1 MQYLYDDEGR
11 CFIDG
16 YNNVPH
22 VGHCHPRVVAAG
34 IEQMRVLNTNTRYLH
49 DKLAAYSEKLLAT
62 LPRELQVCYFVNSAS
77 EANELALRL
86 ARAYTGA
93 KDTIVLEA
101 AYHGNTTS
109 LIDISPY
116 KHAGP
121 GGSGA
126 PDWVH
131 VAPLADDYRGSYKR
145 NDSAAGARYAARVGE
160 IVASLAPRNRR
171 LAAFIAETCPS
182 VGGQLVFPP
191 GYLRDVYRI
200 VREAGGVCVADEVQT
215 GLGRM
220 GTSFWAFE
228 DQGVVPDIVVMG
240 KPLGNGHPIGAV
252 ATTRTIADAFD
263 NGMEFFST
271 FGGNTVS
278 CAIGMAVLDVVR
290 EENLQEHARRVGD
303 GMLADLRAL
312 AERNPLIGDVRGS
325 GLFLGVELVRDR
337 DTLEPATAE
346 ASFIVNRMR
355 ERGVLIGTDGPYHN
369 VLKIRPPMPF
379 GPADATLLVEALEAS
394 IRDLPLP
401 PADRGG
407 IGV

>member
-1 MQYLYDDEGR
+1 
-11 CFIDG
+11 
-16 YNNVPH
+16 
-22 VGHCHPRVVAAG
+22 
-34 IEQMRVLNTNTRYLH
+34 
-49 DKLAAYSEKLLAT
+49 
-62 LPRELQVCYFVNSAS
+62 VNSAS

-86 ARAYTGA
+86 ARAHTGA
-93 KDTIVLEA
+93 RDMIVLDA

-116 KHAGP
+116 KHAGT
-121 GGSGA
+121 GGTGA

-131 VAPLADDYRGSYKR
+131 VAPLADDYRGPFKR
-145 NDSAAGARYAARVGE
+145 GDPSAGPRYAAMVGE
-160 IVASLAPRNRR
+160 IIASLKSRNRR
-171 LAAFIAETCPS
+171 LAGFIAETCPS
-182 VGGQLVFPP
+182 VGGQLVFPS
-191 GYLRDVYRI
+191 GYLRDVYRF
-200 VREAGGVCVADEVQT
+200 VRDAGGVCIADEVQT

-252 ATTRTIADAFD
+252 ATTRAIARAFD

-290 EENLQEHARRVGD
+290 EAQLQDHARRVGD
-303 GMLADLRAL
+303 KMLADLLGL
-312 AERNPLIGDVRGS
+312 AERFPVIGDVRGS

-337 DTLEPATAE
+337 TTLEPATAE
-346 ASFIVNRMR
+346 ASFVVNRMR
-355 ERGVLIGTDGPYHN
+355 DRGVLIGTDGPYHN

-379 GPADATLLVEALEAS
+379 GLEDAGTLVEALEAS
-394 IRDLPLP
+394 LGEVDQ
-401 PADRGG
+401 
-407 IGV
+407 